1 MQALQLCLTIGREL
15 PAQAFPALVCSE
27 SSHKPPQAKGTGLAC
42 QILCALRFAKK
53 LTRLANERK
62 PICFLSVIPTSGI
75 RQEKGELA
83 AQPGGRESGCPR
95 RWGCSESPHQGQ
107 WGAELLPP
115 LPRHLVAS
123 PCCGWGCGPL
133 LPPTVLHKGCCTQHP
148 SAGTEP
154 QSLHLPPVSSKDP
167 NPSPCTP
174 LLA

>member
-75 RQEKGELA
+75 RQEKGEHT
-83 AQPGGRESGCPR
+83 AQPGGRGSGCPGH
-95 RWGCSESPHQGQ
+95 WGCSGSPHQGQ
-107 WGAELLPP
+107 WGAELSPP
-115 LPRHLVAS
+115 PPRGI
-123 PCCGWGCGPL
+123 PRGCGPL

-148 SAGTEP
+148 SAGAEP
-154 QSLHLPPVSSKDP
+154 HRLHLPPVSSKDP